1 MKIAIVGSGAIGG
14 LFGSF
19 LHKSGED
26 VTFVDIWE
34 DHVKTIQSSGLTI
47 VRRDGDEVLK
57 VKATTDIKEAGTPD
71 LIIMAVKSYDNGQAS
86 RDCQRI
92 VGPDTVVLTVQNG
105 VGNVDTIGAVLG
117 RNRIIAGTCAFG
129 CTVLGPGK
137 IKPSPTGSLSIG
149 ELDGSITPRL
159 KKVVET
165 FTKAGVEMHISQGVD
180 SLIWTKLMVNVGINA
195 LTAITMLTNGQL
207 LDYEETK
214 TLQDRV
220 VHEGAAVAKAKGIA
234 FMAEDILEH
243 VRDIAR
249 STYDNKS
256 SMRQDIERGAKT
268 EVESINGAIVKEGRQ
283 VGIPTPVN
291 ETLTLLV
298 KAIEKRGKIQA

>member
-1 MKIAIVGSGAIGG
+1 MKITIVGSGAIGG

-26 VTFVDIWE
+26 VTLVDIWE
-34 DHVKTIQSSGLTI
+34 DHIKAIQTSGLTI
-47 VRRDGDEVLK
+47 THPHGDEVVK
-57 VKATTDIKEAGTPD
+57 VKATANIEEAGMAD
-71 LIIMAVKSYDNGQAS
+71 LIIIAVKSYDNEQAA

-92 VGPDTVVLTVQNG
+92 INPDTIVMTVQNG

-117 RNRIIAGTCAFG
+117 RSRIIAGTCAFG

-137 IKPSPTGSLSIG
+137 IKPSPTGSLSVG
-149 ELDGSITPRL
+149 ELDGRVTSRL

-165 FTKAGVEMHISQGVD
+165 FTKAGIEMHISRNVD

-195 LTAITMLTNGQL
+195 LTAVTMLTNGQL
-207 LDYEETK
+207 LEYEETRA
-214 TLQDRV
+214 LQAMV
-220 VHEGAAVAKAKGIA
+220 VYEGAAVAKAKGIE
-234 FMAEDILEH
+234 FMAADILEH
-243 VRDIAR
+243 VREIAR

-268 EVESINGAIVKEGRQ
+268 EVGSINGAIVREGRKA
-283 VGIPTPVN
+283 GTPTPVN

-298 KAIEKRGKIQA
+298 SVIEKRGNVG